1 MNVSPGGERSRYP
14 DGMAVMPDRDECV
27 EQAFFFRSL
36 RDRLLDGGSAWDLLN
51 RAHEEIL
58 STTKLPYAI
67 QFLAAELKHAGVLA
81 SGFRKLPHYFT
92 PYQAFVIG
100 QAEDE
105 RSRLTIT
112 TGLQILERE
121 ATYKANSPT
130 PTGLFIYQ
138 FETIA
143 RNRMGYDEGLDAI
156 GRDPFYP
163 PEWAGYI
170 DIVRRQVG
178 AIDFCDLVYLRSQL
192 YVIDQRRLTPDYEPP
207 VPVIFG
213 EKEGKIAKAS
223 RGRDPLFLFAALQ
236 RQLGYP
242 EVPRIKEKT
251 DLTAK
256 LEFIVTKLA
265 QLEQRLKLA
274 EGELRG
280 QVDLSEFGAP
290 ELFRDIKD
298 D

>member
-1 MNVSPGGERSRYP
+1 
-14 DGMAVMPDRDECV
+14 
-27 EQAFFFRSL
+27 
-36 RDRLLDGGSAWDLLN
+36 
-51 RAHEEIL
+51 
-58 STTKLPYAI
+58 
-67 QFLAAELKHAGVLA
+67 
-81 SGFRKLPHYFT
+81 
-92 PYQAFVIG
+92 
-100 QAEDE
+100 
-105 RSRLTIT
+105 
-112 TGLQILERE
+112 
-121 ATYKANSPT
+121 
-130 PTGLFIYQ
+130 
-138 FETIA
+138 
-143 RNRMGYDEGLDAI
+143 MGYDEGLDAI

-242 EVPRIKEKT
+242 EVPRIREKT